1 MSSRTTLD
9 RRDFLSWVG
18 LGMCTLA
25 ARPVLALDGQT
36 IEGSTKTAAGLD
48 LQLTASPATS
58 QLLPG
63 RTTNTWAYTARVLV
77 GDASAA
83 TPIADGYLGPIIR
96 ARRGQSM
103 RVRFIN
109 GLREPSIVHWH
120 GMHVRPEMDGH
131 PRDAVAPGAEYA
143 YEFPITDRAGTYWFH
158 PHPHGR
164 TGVQVYNGLAG
175 LLLVSDEEEDAA
187 RLPSGDYDI
196 PLVIQDRSF
205 DSANQFTYTS
215 MGHGGH
221 FGGALGDTILVNGR
235 AGFTLDVQR
244 SVYRLRLVN
253 ASNSRIY
260 KLGWSDESPLTVIS
274 TDGGLLEAPL
284 ARPYVT
290 LAPGERVDV
299 IADFRRYRKGTSL
312 RMLSRAFSGADMG
325 GMMGNTRIPNGAE
338 FSVFTVRMRRR
349 GPQGFEMPS
358 RLSTISRYRLEDAT
372 NAVSPR
378 RLALTMDPPFGWSIN
393 GRTFEMDEVLPDEVV
408 RLGALEAWDIENTS
422 AGMHGAGMAHP
433 IHLHGFQFQV
443 FERQIDPRFE
453 AGWRSVSAGFV
464 DEGWKDTVLVMPGE
478 RVRVLVRFDDFA
490 GVYLVHCHNLEH
502 SDAGMARNFEIAV

>member
-1 MSSRTTLD
+1 MSTRTTLD
-9 RRDFLSWVG
+9 RRDFLSRVG
-18 LGMCTLA
+18 LGACALA
-25 ARPVLALDGQT
+25 ATRVPGLAGQSVPVSA
-36 IEGSTKTAAGLD
+36 KTAAGLD
-48 LQLTASPATS
+48 LELIASPATS

-63 RTTNTWAYTARVLV
+63 RTTNTWAYTSRVIS
-77 GDASAA
+77 GDPSVV
-83 TPIADGYLGPIIR
+83 TPIADGFVGPIIR
-96 ARRGQSM
+96 ARTGQTM

-120 GMHVRPEMDGH
+120 GLHVSPDMDGH
-131 PRDAVAPGAEYA
+131 PRDAVGPGSEYA

-164 TGVQVYNGLAG
+164 TGVQVNNGLAG

-205 DSANQFTYTS
+205 DTANQFAYAS
-215 MGHGGH
+215 AGHGGYT
-221 FGGALGDTILVNGR
+221 GGALGDTILVNGR

-260 KLGWSDESPLTVIS
+260 KFGWSDETPLTVIA
-274 TDGGLLEAPL
+274 TDGGLLEAPVT
-284 ARPYVT
+284 RPYVT

-299 IADFRRYRKGTSL
+299 IADFRNYRKGTSL
-312 RMLSRAFSGADMG
+312 RMLSRAFSGSDMG
-325 GMMGNTRIPNGAE
+325 GMMDNTRIPNGSE
-338 FSVFTVRMRRR
+338 FPVFTVRMRRR

-358 RLSTISRYRLEDAT
+358 RLSTITRYRLEDAT
-372 NAVSPR
+372 NAASTR

-408 RLGALEAWDIENTS
+408 RPGALEAWDIENTGG
-422 AGMHGAGMAHP
+422 GMHGAGMAHP

-443 FERQIDPRFE
+443 VERQVDPGYE

-478 RVRVLVRFDDFA
+478 R
-490 GVYLVHCHNLEH
+490 
-502 SDAGMARNFEIAV
+502 

>member
-1 MSSRTTLD
+1 MSTRKTLD
-9 RRDFLSWVG
+9 RRDFLSCVG
-18 LGMCTLA
+18 LGVCALA
-25 ARPVLALDGQT
+25 ANRVPALAGQSVPV
-36 IEGSTKTAAGLD
+36 STKTAALLD
-48 LQLTASPATS
+48 LELIASPATS

-63 RTTNTWAYTARVLV
+63 RTTNTWAYTSRVLA
-77 GDASAA
+77 GDPSAV
-83 TPIADGYLGPIIR
+83 TPIADGFLGPAIR
-96 ARRGQSM
+96 VRRGQTM

-109 GLREPSIVHWH
+109 GLPEPSIVHWH
-120 GMHVRPEMDGH
+120 GLHVSPDMDGH
-131 PRDAVAPGAEYA
+131 PRDAVGPGSEYV

-164 TGVQVYNGLAG
+164 TGAQVYNGLAG

-205 DSANQFTYTS
+205 DAANQFANTS
-215 MGHGGH
+215 TGHGGH
-221 FGGALGDTILVNGR
+221 AGGALGDTILVNGR
-235 AGFTLDVQR
+235 AEFTLDVQR

-260 KLGWSDESPLTVIS
+260 KFGWSDESPLTVIA
-274 TDGGLLEAPL
+274 TDGGLLEAPV
-284 ARPYVT
+284 ARSYVT
-290 LAPGERVDV
+290 LAPGERVVV
-299 IADFRRYRKGTSL
+299 IADFRRYRKGASV
-312 RMLSRAFSGADMG
+312 RMLSRAFSGADTG
-325 GMMGNTRIPNGAE
+325 EMMGNTRIPNGAE
-338 FSVFTVRMRRR
+338 FPVFTVRMRRR
-349 GPQGFEMPS
+349 GPQSFEMPS

-378 RLALTMDPPFGWSIN
+378 RLALAMAPPFGWSIN
-393 GRTFEMDEVLPDEVV
+393 GRTFEVDEVLPDEVV
-408 RLGALEAWDIENTS
+408 RLGALEAWDIENS
-422 AGMHGAGMAHP
+422 SGGMHGAGMAHP

-443 FERQIDPRFE
+443 VERQVDARFE

-478 RVRVLVRFDDFA
+478 RVRMLARFDDFT

-502 SDAGMARNFEIAV
+502 SDAGMARNFEVAG

>member
-1 MSSRTTLD
+1 MSTGKTLD
-9 RRDFLSWVG
+9 RRDFLSCVG
-18 LGMCTLA
+18 LGMCALA
-25 ARPVLALDGQT
+25 TRPAFALERQT
-36 IEGSTKTAAGLD
+36 VQGSTKTATALD
-48 LQLTASPATS
+48 LELTASPAAS
-58 QLLPG
+58 QLLSG
-63 RTTNTWAYTARVLV
+63 RTTNTWAYTSRVLA
-77 GDASAA
+77 GDPMAA
-83 TPIADGYLGPIIR
+83 TPIADGFLGPVIR
-96 ARRGQSM
+96 ARRGQTM

-109 GLREPSIVHWH
+109 GLPEPSIVHWH
-120 GMHVRPEMDGH
+120 GLHVSADMDGH
-131 PRDAVAPGAEYA
+131 PRDAVGPGGEFD

-164 TGVQVYNGLAG
+164 TGAQVYNGLAG

-205 DSANQFTYTS
+205 DATNQFTSTPT
-215 MGHGGH
+215 GHGGH

-235 AGFTLDVQR
+235 VGFTLEAQR

-260 KLGWSDESPLTVIS
+260 KLGWSDETPLTVIA
-274 TDGGLLEAPL
+274 TDGGLLEAPV

-325 GMMGNTRIPNGAE
+325 GMMGNSRIPNGSE
-338 FSVFTVRMRRR
+338 FPVFTVRLRRR
-349 GPQGFEMPS
+349 GPQNFEMPS
-358 RLSTISRYRLEDAT
+358 RLSTITRYRLEDAT
-372 NAVSPR
+372 NAASPR
-378 RLALTMDPPFGWSIN
+378 RLALTMSPPFGWSIN

-408 RLGALEAWDIENTS
+408 RPGALEAWDIENTS
-422 AGMHGAGMAHP
+422 GGFHGGGMAHP

-443 FERQIDPRFE
+443 VERQVDARFE
-453 AGWRSVSAGFV
+453 SGWRSVSAGFV

-478 RVRVLVRFDDFA
+478 RVRVLVRFDDFT

-502 SDAGMARNFEIAV
+502 SDAGMARNFEVRA